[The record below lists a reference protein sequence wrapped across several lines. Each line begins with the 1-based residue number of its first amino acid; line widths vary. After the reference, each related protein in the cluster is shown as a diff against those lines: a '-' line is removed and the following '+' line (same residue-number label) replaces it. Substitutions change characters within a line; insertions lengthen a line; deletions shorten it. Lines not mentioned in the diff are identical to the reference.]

1 MQGKTHIV
9 GGLAAGL
16 LTAGYAASYDPTLAP
31 TDAAGLAVCLC
42 ASVVGSLAPDIDLH
56 ASKAGHAAGAMSWVI
71 QLLFGHRTLFHSPLL
86 VLILYV
92 ALNQLFP
99 AYHTYIIYFLVGMIS
114 HLVLDMCN
122 KKGIPLLYPFP
133 KRFHIAS
140 IKTGSAGESVVALL
154 LLCSSVLLLVYQIFI

>member
-114 HLVLDMCN
+114 HLVL
-122 KKGIPLLYPFP
+122 LYPLP

-140 IKTGSAGESVVALL
+140 IKTGSAGESVVALI